1 MASNPPKPGP
11 YVLGMHERLRT
22 HKQTMHYLP
31 GTVELLYRI
40 TDEDIARQLLVLDD
54 EYQVLHPNSP
64 AIVVVSLIARQF
76 AINDLQLLQT
86 LAAIRK
92 WHQ

>member
-1 MASNPPKPGP
+1 
-11 YVLGMHERLRT
+11 
-22 HKQTMHYLP
+22 MHYLP